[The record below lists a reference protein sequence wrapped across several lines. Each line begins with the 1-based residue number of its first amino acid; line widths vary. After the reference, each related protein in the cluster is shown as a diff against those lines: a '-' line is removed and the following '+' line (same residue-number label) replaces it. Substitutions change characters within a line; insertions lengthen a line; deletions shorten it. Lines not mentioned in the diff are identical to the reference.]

1 MARYGFRGAGKTA
14 SQRSSIPFLPESRSW
29 SCDMAGV
36 LVDTNVLI
44 RYFRGDEPFAEFIET
59 AESVVVHPVV
69 YAEYLNGLDESK
81 KGAKLLRRRLEEFID
96 APAVALANISTT
108 TSLYY
113 SKIYKALKGSGRMIP
128 QNDIWIAASAIE
140 KGYILA
146 THDEHFSQIPMLR
159 LVE

>member
-1 MARYGFRGAGKTA
+1 MA
-14 SQRSSIPFLPESRSW
+14 S
-29 SCDMAGV
+29 V

-44 RYFRGDEPFAEFIET
+44 RYFRGDEPFSELIES

-69 YAEYLNGLDESK
+69 YAEYLKGIDESK
-81 KGAKLLRRRLEEFID
+81 KGGKLLRRRLEEFLD
-96 APAVALANISTT
+96 APPVALVNISTT

-113 SKIYKALKGSGRMIP
+113 SKIYKALKDSGRMIP

>member
-1 MARYGFRGAGKTA
+1 MT
-14 SQRSSIPFLPESRSW
+14 S
-29 SCDMAGV
+29 V

-44 RYFRGDEPFAEFIET
+44 RYFRGDEPFAEFIES

-81 KGAKLLRRRLEEFID
+81 KNGKLLRKCLEDFLD
-96 APAVALANISTT
+96 APAVFLANVSTT

-113 SKIYKALKGSGRMIP
+113 SKIYKALKNAGRMIP

-140 KGYILA
+140 KGYVLV
-146 THDEHFSQIPMLR
+146 THDEHFSQVPMLR

>member
-1 MARYGFRGAGKTA
+1 MT
-14 SQRSSIPFLPESRSW
+14 SL
-29 SCDMAGV
+29 

-44 RYFRGDEPFAEFIET
+44 RYFRGDKPFAELIET
-59 AESVVVHPVV
+59 SESVIVHPVV
-69 YAEYLNGLDESK
+69 YAEYMSGLDESRK
-81 KGAKLLRRRLEEFID
+81 KGKMLRKRLEEFLD
-96 APAVALANISTT
+96 APPVVLADVSTT

-140 KGYILA
+140 KGYVLA

-159 LVE
+159 LAEQ

>member
-1 MARYGFRGAGKTA
+1 MA
-14 SQRSSIPFLPESRSW
+14 S
-29 SCDMAGV
+29 V
-36 LVDTNVLI
+36 LVDTNALI
-44 RYFRGDEPFAEFIET
+44 RYFRGDEPFAELIES

-81 KGAKLLRRRLEEFID
+81 KSGKLLRRRLEDFLD
-96 APAVALANISTT
+96 APPVFLANVSTT

-140 KGYILA
+140 KGYVLL
-146 THDEHFSQIPMLR
+146 THDEHFSQVPMLR
-159 LVE
+159 LAE

>member
-1 MARYGFRGAGKTA
+1 MA
-14 SQRSSIPFLPESRSW
+14 S
-29 SCDMAGV
+29 V

-44 RYFRGDEPFAEFIET
+44 RYFRGDEPFAELIES

-81 KGAKLLRRRLEEFID
+81 KGGKLLRRRLEEFLD
-96 APAVALANISTT
+96 APPVALVNISTT

-113 SKIYKALKGSGRMIP
+113 SKIYNALKNSGRMIP

-140 KGYILA
+140 NGYILA

>member
-1 MARYGFRGAGKTA
+1 MA
-14 SQRSSIPFLPESRSW
+14 S
-29 SCDMAGV
+29 V

-44 RYFRGDEPFAEFIET
+44 RYFRGDEPFAELIES

-81 KGAKLLRRRLEEFID
+81 KGGKLLRRRLEEFLD
-96 APAVALANISTT
+96 APPVALVNISTT

-113 SKIYKALKGSGRMIP
+113 SKIYKALKNSGRMIP

-140 KGYILA
+140 NGYILA